1 MKNKLTFFLSLLLPI
16 QFLLIGL
23 LKTNPVW
30 VEHFYSKGLYPYI
43 SIILRSLLGW
53 LPFSVGDLLYACLIL
68 GLIRWLYIRIKT
80 KFTTP
85 KRWIFSALATLS
97 IMYGCFNLFWGYNYY
112 RLPLHTSLEI
122 KTDYT
127 PRELLDYT
135 SHLIV
140 QSNKLHSS
148 LTKNDTLQVK
158 FPFTKLEVDEMA
170 IDGYHHITKTFP
182 ELTYQQRSLKPSL
195 FSIPLTYMGFNGYLN
210 PLTNEA
216 QYNRQIPL
224 FKLPSTTSHEIGHQ
238 LGYAKENEANYM
250 ACLTT
255 MNHPDI
261 YMRYAG
267 YTFALQYCL
276 SEVLKTQPCEGEN
289 LIAGINLG
297 ILKDY
302 REVSLFWETH
312 DNPLE
317 PIFKLFY
324 GNYLKANNQPQGIK
338 SYSYVVALLV
348 NQYHKDLQQDPL

>member
-1 MKNKLTFFLSLLLPI
+1 MKKKLNIALSILLPVQI
-16 QFLLIGL
+16 VLIEL

-30 VEHFYSKGLYPYI
+30 IEHFYSKGLYPYI
-43 SIILRSLLGW
+43 SQSLRVLLGW
-53 LPFSVGDLLYACLIL
+53 IPFSIGDFLYALLIF
-68 GLIRWLYIRIKT
+68 GLMRWIYIRIKT
-80 KFTTP
+80 KFKAP
-85 KRWIFSALATLS
+85 KQWIFSALATLS
-97 IMYGCFNLFWGYNYY
+97 VIYGCFNLFWGYNYY
-112 RLPLHTSLEI
+112 RLPLHISLEI
-122 KTDYT
+122 KTDYS
-127 PRELLDYT
+127 PEELVTYT
-135 SHLIV
+135 TYLIKE
-140 QSNKLHSS
+140 SNRLHKEI
-148 LTKNDTLQVK
+148 TQNDTLQVK

-170 IDGYHHITKTFP
+170 IKGYENISHEFP
-182 ELTYQQRSLKPSL
+182 ELTYTQRSLKPSL

-267 YTFALQYCL
+267 YTFALQYSL
-276 SEVLKTQPCEGEN
+276 GEVLKTQPCVEQN
-289 LIAGINLG
+289 LVGTINTG

-302 REVSLFWETH
+302 REVRLFWEDH
-312 DNPLE
+312 NNPLE
-317 PIFKLFY
+317 PFFKLFY

-348 NQYHKDLQQDPL
+348 NQHQKNLK

>member
-1 MKNKLTFFLSLLLPI
+1 MKNKLNISLSLLLPV
-16 QFLLIGL
+16 QFLLIAV

-30 VEHFYSKGLYPYI
+30 VEHFYSQGIYPYI
-43 SIILRSLLGW
+43 SIFLRFLLGW
-53 LPFSVGDLLYACLIL
+53 IPVSIGDFLYAFLII
-68 GLIRWLYIRIKT
+68 GLIRWLYLRIKT
-80 KFTTP
+80 SFKKP

-97 IMYGCFNLFWGYNYY
+97 IIYGCFNLFWGYNYY

-122 KTDYT
+122 ETDYT
-127 PRELLDYT
+127 PEELLAYT
-135 SHLIV
+135 SHLIE
-140 QSNKLHSS
+140 QSNSLHYQ
-148 LTKNDTLQVK
+148 LTQNDTLQVS
-158 FPFTKLEVDEMA
+158 FPFTKFEVDEKA
-170 IDGYHHITKTFP
+170 IQGYHHIAKTFP
-182 ELTYQQRSLKPSL
+182 ELAYPQRSLKPSL

-255 MNHPDI
+255 MNHPDE

-267 YTFALQYCL
+267 YTFALQYCYG
-276 SEVLKTQPCEGEN
+276 EVLKTQPCEAEN
-289 LIAGINLG
+289 LLASIHPG

-302 REVSLFWETH
+302 REVRLFWESH

-317 PIFKLFY
+317 PFFKLFY
-324 GNYLKANNQPQGIK
+324 GNYLKANNQPQGIE

-348 NQYHKDLQQDPL
+348 NMHQKQN